1 MKWPNLKFFQVI
13 GVLGFGVGAGNAFAG
28 YQNRYTAQEL
38 VNQVT
43 RMSMEQGQ
51 EVAEKY
57 ASSLYRILYQ
67 NKNNYNNQHF
77 RDLISNIEAIKQNDV
92 LISSYQSVLN
102 SSSLDA
108 VTRFNYETAITK
120 LQQANQMIIHQ
131 LTTNHEMLQKL
142 KESIAI
148 DNSVIL
154 RELENLRSGGGGGGI
169 SNQYIDSIDRLW
181 NDFNAWIQSLDYI
194 HNVAI
199 VNIMGLGLILL
210 SLLQIIFIFY
220 GTVFLDYLNLETRY
234 PKLAKII
241 QLRRTFQQFYLLL
254 NICIIAIVSIIMLFF
269 NLTFFY

>member
-13 GVLGFGVGAGNAFAG
+13 GVLGFGVGVGNAFAG
-28 YQNRYTAQEL
+28 YQNRATAQEL
-38 VNQVT
+38 VNTVN
-43 RMSMEQGQ
+43 RMSRDQGQ

-67 NKNNYNNQHF
+67 NNCNNQHF
-77 RDLISNIEAIKQNDV
+77 QYLIKNIEEIKQNDV

-102 SSSLDA
+102 SSNLDA
-108 VTRFNYETAITK
+108 VTRLNYETAITN
-120 LQQANQMIIHQ
+120 LQKTNQMIIHQ
-131 LTTNHEMLQKL
+131 LTTNHEMIQKL
-142 KESIAI
+142 TESIAI

-154 RELENLRSGGGGGGI
+154 RELENLRRGGGGGGI
-169 SNQYIDSIDRLW
+169 SNQFIDSIDRLW
-181 NDFNAWIQSLDYI
+181 NDFNAWIQSLDYY
-194 HNVAI
+194 HSVAF

-241 QLRRTFQQFYLLL
+241 QLRRTFQQFYLLV